1 MLYADNDSEFE
12 KMINAISKI
21 WSLNFTVLQP
31 LVLNVVT
38 LESLLPLLKRLAE
51 MEDLFKVTE
60 KGARKLFLR
69 LKLFFPFLVATY
81 IILQI

>member
-38 LESLLPLLKRLAE
+38 LESLLPSLSVAFVKAHCRDGRPFQSNGKGCAKVVLAS
-51 MEDLFKVTE
+51 
-60 KGARKLFLR
+60 
-69 LKLFFPFLVATY
+69 
-81 IILQI
+81 